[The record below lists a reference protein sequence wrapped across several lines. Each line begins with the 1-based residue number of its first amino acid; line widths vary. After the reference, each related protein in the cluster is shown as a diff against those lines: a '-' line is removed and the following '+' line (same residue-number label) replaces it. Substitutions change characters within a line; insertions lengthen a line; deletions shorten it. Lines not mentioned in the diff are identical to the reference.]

1 MRRAPNRAVEQV
13 SDLALQDAVG
23 RQADCIT
30 HALEFEELVDLG
42 VGEGRIASEIQ
53 PLHDA
58 AVAGDD
64 WLQHYTPT
72 ISAMDVTGSQSA
84 PLNIAELVEHEQW

>member
-1 MRRAPNRAVEQV
+1 MRRSPNRALEQV
-13 SDLALQDAVG
+13 FDLALQDAVG

-30 HALEFEELVDLG
+30 HGLGFEELVDLG

-58 AVAGDD
+58 AVAGD
-64 WLQHYTPT
+64 H
-72 ISAMDVTGSQSA
+72 
-84 PLNIAELVEHEQW
+84 